1 MTSECTLGLNS
12 DVHSIGNRISTYK
25 VLIGAYNFDQL
36 DKIRIELSMYPG
48 FTDERKEPI

>member
-1 MTSECTLGLNS
+1 MTSGCTWGLNR

-25 VLIGAYNFDQL
+25 NLIGAYNFDQL

-48 FTDERKEPI
+48 FTDERIEPI